1 MFLSWLSAL
10 ALSLD
15 LLGDQMTKT
24 LLLAAAAV
32 TALVAA
38 GSAQAGSLS
47 ARAGTT
53 PVVVTPSAPYKLARE
68 LNFGTG
74 VASTVGQ
81 FDTVFTFNNALTP
94 GSYTVTLAY
103 TGATITTAVPTTA
116 VNSPA
121 GPTLG
126 GTDTTNALGFE
137 VASANGVNGPSSLT
151 VVNQTSTQ
159 VTLALQIPAGNTV
172 SAIYLSPALL
182 VTGPVSVTAAVTNQ
196 VTGQAIDPSV
206 IQQLIT
212 TNNQGVAL
220 RINRALGADGN
231 GFGAGAG
238 VDTRIEEGAGGTA
251 FNTLLNGGVA
261 GPGPFQIGQV
271 DVDVAGGPNFA
282 ALAPTAAAGAVY
294 RDLNGS
300 ALAFSDITSVTTTV
314 TGIFTGLTV
323 TANDSAGGAIAA
335 SAITGAG
342 STRTIVA
349 PGGANVGTTT
359 TLIAPTS
366 AAGTAPQLSPTDF
379 DVTATV
385 TLNAAFTS
393 PAPITG
399 SFETLQ
405 TDGFSYIIPWVA
417 SQTQSGASGN
427 QSVIRVSNV
436 RSDGSTPGGNVYV
449 QVYNPSTG
457 NAGLTA
463 GRAVLVGAIGT
474 TGELVITSQSLEAAL
489 GNFGRADLRLTVA
502 TIASDVNGGN
512 QLPAGGASV
521 GSSTIIVKR
530 LIQTSNGGL
539 TEVEIVAGSPSS
551 ETNLPVNQGVAY

>member
-1 MFLSWLSAL
+1 
-10 ALSLD
+10 
-15 LLGDQMTKT
+15 MTKT

-47 ARAGTT
+47 ARAGTA
-53 PVVVTPSAPYKLARE
+53 PVVVTPSAPYRLARE
-68 LNFGTG
+68 LNFGAG

-81 FDTVFTFNNALTP
+81 FDTIFTFNNPLTP

-103 TGATITTAVPTTA
+103 AGATITAAVPTTP

-121 GPTLG
+121 GPTVG
-126 GTDTTNALGFE
+126 GTDTTNVLGFE
-137 VASANGVNGPSSLT
+137 VASANGGNGPSSLT

-196 VTGQAIDPSV
+196 VTGQPIDPSV

-212 TNNQGVAL
+212 TNNQGVAI
-220 RINRALGADGN
+220 RINRAITAADGN

-238 VDTRIEEGAGGTA
+238 LDTRVEEGSAGNP
-251 FNTLLNGGVA
+251 FNTLLGATVGSPGV
-261 GPGPFQIGQV
+261 GPFQIGQV
-271 DVDVAGGPNFA
+271 DVDVAGGPNFPT
-282 ALAPTAAAGAVY
+282 LAPTAPVGAVY

-300 ALAFSDITSVTTTV
+300 ALAFTDITSVTTSV

-335 SAITGAG
+335 SAITGTG
-342 STRTIVA
+342 TNRTIVA

-366 AAGTAPQLSPTDF
+366 AAATAPQISPTDF

-385 TLNAAFTS
+385 TLSSAFTS

-417 SQTQSGASGN
+417 SQTMSGVSGN
-427 QSVIRVSNV
+427 QSVIRVSNI

-463 GRAVLVGAIGT
+463 GRAVLAGTIGT
-474 TGELVITSQSLEAAL
+474 TGELVLNSNSLQGLL
-489 GNFGRADLRLTVA
+489 GDFGRADLRLTV
-502 TIASDVNGGN
+502 TTTASDTNGAN
-512 QLPAGGASV
+512 NLPAGVAGTGAS
-521 GSSTIIVKR
+521 TIVVKR
-530 LIQTSNGGL
+530 LLATANGGL
-539 TEVEIVAGSPSS
+539 TEVEIVAGSPGS
-551 ETNLPVNQGVAY
+551 TANLPVNQGVAY